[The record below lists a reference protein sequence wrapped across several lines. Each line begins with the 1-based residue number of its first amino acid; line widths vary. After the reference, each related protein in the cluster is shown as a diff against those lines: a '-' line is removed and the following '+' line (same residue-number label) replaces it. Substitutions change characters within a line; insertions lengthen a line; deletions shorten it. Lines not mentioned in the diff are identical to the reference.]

1 MLLSGPLHPA
11 LQWTIVSS
19 VRQVENPPNP
29 YLKYSSE
36 YLGEPPEVKLEV
48 FEETATKSM
57 IVKSWSPDLGRRF
70 VVNCYRGC
78 VHGCTY
84 CFARQYHELI
94 GFGAGTDFEAKLV
107 AKVNSPKVLREEL
120 KRTRQKI
127 PYLEFSFASDPYVP
141 IEANYELTR
150 GCLEVC
156 REFRIPVFVLTKSPL
171 VTRDLDILK
180 DLDATVGFSIPF
192 LSVATSRPFE
202 PYVPTPEARFR
213 AMKKVSE
220 AGIEVAL
227 ALAPVIPG
235 YNDAEIPY
243 ILRKARE
250 CGASKAFM
258 SLVHFATDS
267 VEEYFVNRLYEKLPT
282 QADKILNR
290 IKDEKGGSLKHR
302 SMEERNKGRTERWKM
317 IKDVFDLN
325 MRRLGYEKYERVQQ
339 AVSEKS
345 PLQGRLF

>member
-1 MLLSGPLHPA
+1 MRHA
-11 LQWTIVSS
+11 
-19 VRQVENPPNP
+19 ENPPNP
-29 YLKYSSE
+29 YHKYTAE
-36 YLGEPPEVKLEV
+36 YVGEPPDTKLEI

-84 CFARQYHELI
+84 CFARQYHEMI
-94 GFGAGTDFEAKLV
+94 GFGAGTDFETKLV
-107 AKVNSPKVLREEL
+107 AKVNAPEVLRNEL

-192 LSVATSRPFE
+192 LSVKTSKPFE

-213 AMKKVSE
+213 AMEKVAAE
-220 AGIEVAL
+220 GITVAL

-235 YNDAEIPY
+235 YNDQEIPE
-243 ILRKARE
+243 ILKKARE

-258 SLVHFATDS
+258 SLVHFATES
-267 VEEYFVNRLYEKLPT
+267 VEEYFLKRLNEELPT
-282 QADKILNR
+282 KAAKIENR
-290 IKDEKGGSLKHR
+290 IRGEKGGSMIHR
-302 SMEERNKGRTERWKM
+302 SMTERNAGRTENWKV
-317 IKDVFDLN
+317 IKDVFELH
-325 MRRLGYEKYERVQQ
+325 MRKLGYEKYERVEPGIRQSLPVQ
-339 AVSEKS
+339 RS
-345 PLQGRLF
+345 LF

>member
-1 MLLSGPLHPA
+1 
-11 LQWTIVSS
+11 
-19 VRQVENPPNP
+19 VRHVQNPPNP
-29 YLKYSSE
+29 YHRYSSE
-36 YLGEPPEVKLEV
+36 YLGEPPETKLEV

-84 CFARQYHELI
+84 CFARQYHEMI
-94 GFGAGTDFEAKLV
+94 GFGAGTDFETKLV
-107 AKVNSPKVLREEL
+107 AKVNAPEVLRNEL

-150 GCLEVC
+150 RCLDVC

-171 VTRDLDILK
+171 VTRDLDILR

-192 LSVATSRPFE
+192 ISVKTSRPFE

-213 AMKKVSE
+213 AMEKVAAE
-220 AGIEVAL
+220 GITVAL

-235 YNDAEIPY
+235 YNDSEIPA
-243 ILRKARE
+243 ILKKARE

-258 SLVHFATDS
+258 SLVHFATES
-267 VEEYFVNRLYEKLPT
+267 VEEYFLKRLYENLPT
-282 QADKILNR
+282 HADKIVKKIR
-290 IKDEKGGSLKHR
+290 DEKGGSLLHSSMATRNNGR
-302 SMEERNKGRTERWKM
+302 SERWKVV
-317 IKDVFDLN
+317 KDVFELH
-325 MRRLGYEKYERVQQ
+325 MRKLGYEKYERVEV
-339 AVSEKS
+339 VSEPKD
-345 PLQGRLF
+345 PLQQSLF